1 MKYFRKE
8 YFANI
13 YDFQTFLIFTP
24 KKKSKLQITRIYIHI
39 GTRDDGKISVSC
51 TVEKIRHK

>member
-24 KKKSKLQITRIYIHI
+24 KKKIKTTNNSHIYSHWNA
-39 GTRDDGKISVSC
+39 R
-51 TVEKIRHK
+51 